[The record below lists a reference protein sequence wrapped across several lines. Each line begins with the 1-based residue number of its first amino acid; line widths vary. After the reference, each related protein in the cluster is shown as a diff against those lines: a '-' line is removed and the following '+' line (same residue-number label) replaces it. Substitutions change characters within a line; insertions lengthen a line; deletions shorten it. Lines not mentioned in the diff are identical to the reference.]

1 MPLTNGSALGP
12 YIVEAPL
19 GAGGMGEVYRAR
31 DTRLNRTVAIKV
43 LSARLTEDASFRKRF
58 EREARA
64 IAALEHPNICPLY
77 DVGDQD
83 GTSFLVM
90 QHLQGETLASHLH
103 RGPLPLDRALS
114 VRGRDGT
121 SPRRGAPRW
130 RGASRPQ
137 AGQRHDHQEWRQ
149 APRFRTGESGRR

>member
-1 MPLTNGSALGP
+1 
-12 YIVEAPL
+12 
-19 GAGGMGEVYRAR
+19 MGEVYRAR

-64 IAALEHPNICPLY
+64 IAGLEHPNICPLY

-90 QHLQGETLASHLH
+90 QHLQGETLATHLK
-103 RGPLPLDRALS
+103 RGPLPIESAIPGHEPIPTQCLPHGLFEPPGDESDVDIAKRPLCRS
-114 VRGRDGT
+114 RYQVRI
-121 SPRRGAPRW
+121 
-130 RGASRPQ
+130 
-137 AGQRHDHQEWRQ
+137 
-149 APRFRTGESGRR
+149 